1 MFAIDEAQGEKT
13 ITVSIDQT
21 QVVTLNVRCA
31 LSVVSYE
38 FPLDLSAWSGKSVTI
53 DVADLSDGSAF
64 EKHLKMT
71 DTFSFDY
78 DEQYRPFYHF
88 TAKYGWINDP
98 NGMFYANGYYHFHF
112 QYNPYGSVWGN
123 MHWGHA
129 VSRDMLTWEYLP
141 YSFAPD
147 ELGGIFSGSSIV
159 DVHGK
164 SPFGPGSILSFYTS
178 AGTWQQQ
185 SLGVSTDGGWTWK
198 KYEGNPIIPNS
209 EKKDFRDPKV
219 IEYSD
224 GQFIMCLALGEE
236 HKIAFWGS
244 SDLVHWTHLSDFGGY
259 GAQGG
264 VWECPDLIYFKE
276 VDKWVL
282 IVNLNPGGYAG
293 GSAAQYFVG
302 SFDGT
307 TFTCDQAPGEI
318 KWVDFGKD
326 AYAIVTYSGVPDGRS
341 IGVPW
346 LTNGLYANQ
355 VPSKYF
361 RGALGLPRVLDL
373 MKVSENNYL
382 LSSLPVREMEA
393 LRTNYDSVKDIH
405 VNETGVALDLTVP
418 KQSEIIVRVNAPE
431 SGVLVLDLANSK
443 GQKVS
448 LSLDVATGTYS
459 MNRNESTKSGF
470 SPDFDA
476 VTTAKLPERKETYVF
491 TLFVDSSSIELF
503 DADGFCSMTN
513 LVFPDEPFTTLS
525 LHTEAGELDVA
536 EVLVYGLQ
544 RTMFNKDAPVPTPKP
559 KSSGLPPA
567 AIALI
572 IIGILIVIVAIA
584 FAYSCYQSRVLTI
597 EVSTEVARGDV
608 DSVLN
613 QAF

>member
-1 MFAIDEAQGEKT
+1 MIDF
-13 ITVSIDQT
+13 V
-21 QVVTLNVRCA
+21 
-31 LSVVSYE
+31 
-38 FPLDLSAWSGKSVTI
+38 
-53 DVADLSDGSAF
+53 
-64 EKHLKMT
+64 
-71 DTFSFDY
+71 
-78 DEQYRPFYHF
+78 
-88 TAKYGWINDP
+88 
-98 NGMFYANGYYHFHF
+98 
-112 QYNPYGSVWGN
+112 
-123 MHWGHA
+123 
-129 VSRDMLTWEYLP
+129 
-141 YSFAPD
+141 
-147 ELGGIFSGSSIV
+147 
-159 DVHGK
+159 
-164 SPFGPGSILSFYTS
+164 
-178 AGTWQQQ
+178 
-185 SLGVSTDGGWTWK
+185 
-198 KYEGNPIIPNS
+198 
-209 EKKDFRDPKV
+209 
-219 IEYSD
+219 
-224 GQFIMCLALGEE
+224 
-236 HKIAFWGS
+236 
-244 SDLVHWTHLSDFGGY
+244 GY

-307 TFTCDQAPGEI
+307 TFTFDQAPEEI

-346 LTNGLYANQ
+346 MNNWQYANQ
-355 VPSKYF
+355 VPSTYF
-361 RGALGLPRVLDL
+361 RGAMGLPRVLDL
-373 MKVSENNYL
+373 KKVSENNYL

-418 KQSEIIVRVNAPE
+418 KQSEIIVRLNAPE